1 MGNMNE
7 SKTCDEC
14 GNEVTPDSDF
24 CPNCGVLFPGDI
36 PLPCDTHG
44 SKVATGVC
52 VVCNTLVCSACSK
65 SRKGRLLC
73 TVHAGVVLEEGWAE
87 VFRSTDVNE
96 AEMAKAFLESEGYT
110 VHPTDFGS
118 VGYVWDGGGDS
129 SISRSALNKPARL
142 FVPIPGYVKAKEV
155 LQDWQS
161 SSEFQD

>member
-1 MGNMNE
+1 ME
-7 SKTCDEC
+7 KTKLCEHC
-14 GNEVTPDSDF
+14 SNEVTLDSEF
-24 CPNCGVLFPGDI
+24 CPNCGSLFPGDI
-36 PLPCDTHG
+36 PLHCDTHS

-52 VVCNTLVCSACSK
+52 VVCHALLCSACGTSPH
-65 SRKGRLLC
+65 SRLLC
-73 TVHAGVVLEEGWAE
+73 PAHAVVILEEGWAE

-110 VHPTDFGS
+110 VNPTDFGS

-129 SISRSALNKPARL
+129 SMSRSALNKPARL
-142 FVPIPGYVKAKEV
+142 FVPIPDYVKAKEV